1 MAWLCI
7 SLETSGELAEAIA
20 DVLARHVPG
29 GVAVEMPRTRLPQK
43 TDRAEVRITAY
54 LPIDKHTAD
63 RRQAIEEGLWHL
75 AQISPLP
82 AAQFTPV
89 EAQDWAETW
98 KQHYQPIPIGERL
111 VIVPAWV
118 DLPPSSRLPLVLD
131 PGMAFGTGT
140 HPSTQDCLLAL
151 ERHLRPARRV
161 IDLGCG
167 SGILAI
173 AAARLGAARVLALDI
188 DPLAVE
194 ATRENCRRNS
204 VADRVTTELGS
215 LDDLAAPHLAAYRP
229 ADLLLANILAPV
241 LIEMLASGLARHVAP
256 GGLAVL
262 SGILDEQLAA
272 VLRQAQAVGLA
283 PLEVLQTEDWRTP
296 VLQKTTAP
304 SEVAGSGR
312 KPVNPL
318 GD

>member
-1 MAWLCI
+1 VAWLRI
-7 SLETSGELAEAIA
+7 ALETSGELAEAVA

-29 GVAVEMPRTRLPQK
+29 GVAVEAPHPDLPPT
-43 TDRAEVRITAY
+43 TDPAEIRITAY
-54 LPIDKHTAD
+54 LPVDEHTAD
-63 RRQAIEEGLWHL
+63 RRRAIEEGIWHL
-75 AQISPLP
+75 AQIAPLP
-82 AAQFTPV
+82 ALQFTPV

-111 VIVPAWV
+111 VIVPSWI

-140 HPSTQDCLLAL
+140 HPSTQQCLLAL
-151 ERHLRPARRV
+151 ERHLRPAARV

-194 ATRENCRRNS
+194 ATHENCRRNS
-204 VADRVTTELGS
+204 VTERVETQLGS
-215 LDDLAAPHLAAYRP
+215 LDDLDAPRLAAYRP

-241 LIEMLASGLARHVAP
+241 LIDMLSSGLERHVAP

-262 SGILDEQLAA
+262 SGILADQLPG
-272 VLRQAQAVGLA
+272 VLRQAEAVGLQ
-283 PLEVLQTEDWRTP
+283 PLQVLEAEDWRTP
-296 VLQKTTAP
+296 ILRSTTAP
-304 SEVAGSGR
+304 S
-312 KPVNPL
+312 
-318 GD
+318 

>member
-1 MAWLCI
+1 MAWLRI
-7 SLETSGELAEAIA
+7 SLETSGELAEAVA

-29 GVAVEMPRTRLPQK
+29 GVAVEAPHPGLPPT
-43 TDRAEVRITAY
+43 TDPAKIRITAY
-54 LPIDKHTAD
+54 LPIDEHTAD
-63 RRQAIEEGLWHL
+63 RRRAIEEGIWHL
-75 AQISPLP
+75 AQIAPLP

-98 KQHYQPIPIGERL
+98 KQHYHPIPIGERL
-111 VIVPAWV
+111 LIVPSWI

-140 HPSTQDCLLAL
+140 HPSTQQCLLAL
-151 ERHLRPARRV
+151 ERYLRPAARV

-173 AAARLGAARVLALDI
+173 AAAQLGAARVLALDI

-194 ATRENCRRNS
+194 ATHENCRRNS
-204 VADRVTTELGS
+204 VTERVEAQLGS
-215 LDDLAAPHLAAYRP
+215 LDDLQAPSLAAYRP

-241 LIEMLASGLARHVAP
+241 LIDMLSSGLERHVAP

-262 SGILDEQLAA
+262 SGILADQLPA
-272 VLRQAQAVGLA
+272 VLLQAKAVGLQ
-283 PLEVLQTEDWRTP
+283 PIEVLEAEDWRTP
-296 VLQKTTAP
+296 ILRNTTAP
-304 SEVAGSGR
+304 S
-312 KPVNPL
+312 
-318 GD
+318 

>member
-1 MAWLCI
+1 MAWLRI
-7 SLETSGELAEAIA
+7 SLETSGELAEAVA

-29 GVAVEMPRTRLPQK
+29 GVAVEGAPPSPPEATGAPS
-43 TDRAEVRITAY
+43 VHVSAY
-54 LPIDKHTAD
+54 LPLDEHAPA

-75 AQISPLP
+75 AQIAPLP
-82 AAQFTPV
+82 PAQFTPV

-98 KQHYQPIPIGERL
+98 KQHYQPIPIGDRL
-111 VIVPAWV
+111 LIVPSWI
-118 DLPPSSRLPLVLD
+118 DPPSTSRLPLVLD

-140 HPSTQDCLLAL
+140 HPSTQQCLLAL
-151 ERHLRPARRV
+151 ERYLPPAARV

-194 ATRENCRRNS
+194 ATRQNCMHNS
-204 VADRVTTELGS
+204 VTDTVHTALGS
-215 LDDLAAPHLAAYRP
+215 LEDLGAPPLAAYRP

-241 LIEMLASGLARHVAP
+241 LVEMLAAGLEQQVAP
-256 GGLAVL
+256 GGRVVL

-272 VLRQAQAVGLA
+272 VLSQAEAAGLRV
-283 PLEVLQTEDWRTP
+283 LEVLQAEDWRTP

-304 SEVAGSGR
+304 G
-312 KPVNPL
+312 
-318 GD
+318 